1 MSTPRQRPDA
11 EATYVNAHAT
21 ARSLVER
28 INELLFDM
36 PAPGDEDHP
45 IRWTHVGTIV
55 EVNRRL
61 SEVVA
66 FLDGSER

>member
-1 MSTPRQRPDA
+1 MSTPRPNDK
-11 EATYVNAHAT
+11 ATYENAHAT

-45 IRWTHVGTIV
+45 IRWTHVGTIN
-55 EVNRRL
+55 EVNRQL
-61 SEVVA
+61 SEVIA
-66 FLDGSER
+66 FLDGTER